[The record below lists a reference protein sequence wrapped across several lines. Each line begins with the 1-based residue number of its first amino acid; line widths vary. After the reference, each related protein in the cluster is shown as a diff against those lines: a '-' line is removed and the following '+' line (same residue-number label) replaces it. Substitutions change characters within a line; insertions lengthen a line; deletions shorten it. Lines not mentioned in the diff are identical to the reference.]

1 MSSDATLL
9 FRILEPLN
17 ESLDRLNL
25 DRQGITLEMVIFALL
40 ALLVSHT
47 LPGFFYFREKFT
59 AA

>member
-1 MSSDATLL
+1 MNSDATLL

-47 LPGFFYFREKFT
+47 LPGFFYLREN
-59 AA
+59 